1 MIPLRLDPVRGVLLV
16 AAIVF
21 GSRSVL
27 ANTFTETFTG
37 GSNAGG
43 WLYGGPAETIETT
56 GGNPGA
62 FYHSPTLD
70 TFAPQP
76 RTSGPDSVFTGDFR
90 TRNITAIGIDLIT
103 ISVDFSAAGRPL
115 TLMLISDAGTPG
127 DPNDD
132 WAAYFMGPV
141 NVPVPG
147 QGWASF
153 SFAVP
158 SQATSLPAGWQ
169 TIALGP
175 NSPPPDWN
183 DVITDVDQ
191 VRFFYGDPTNF
202 FIFQMWSVG
211 IDNVTIVGDVV
222 PVELI
227 GFEVE

>member
-1 MIPLRLDPVRGVLLV
+1 MIPLPVGRILAAVVLSSGPAL
-16 AAIVF
+16 A
-21 GSRSVL
+21 ST

-37 GSNAGG
+37 GSNVGG
-43 WLYGGPAETIETT
+43 WLYGGPGETIEAA

-62 FYHSPTLD
+62 YYHSPTLD

-76 RTSGPDSVFTGDFR
+76 RTSGPDSVFTGNYR
-90 TRNITAIGIDLIT
+90 TRNITAIGLDLIT

-115 TLMLISDAGTPG
+115 TLMLVSDAGTPA

-132 WAAYFMGPV
+132 WAAYFMGAV

-158 SQATSLPAGWQ
+158 SQSTSLPAGWQ

-191 VRFFYGDPTNF
+191 VRFFYGDPTGF
-202 FIFQMWSVG
+202 FIFQMWNVG
-211 IDNVTIVGDVV
+211 LDNVSIVGDVV
-222 PVELI
+222 PVGLA
-227 GFEVE
+227 GFTVD